1 MGTSLER
8 STTPIIRLAH
18 PLAFAAFLRHIGAP
32 VERHLRSQGLPVLC
46 DSSDVFVPLRRAWG
60 FFDTA
65 AQSEDPMLGWYA
77 GQFVGDHNLHS
88 AFLSKL
94 ETAPTLYRALK
105 RLIRM
110 VSSEASHLQLGIVER
125 RDDIL
130 FYTHYPTNKDMP
142 GYSSSQ
148 AYQLEV
154 YLDLIRHFLGRR
166 WVPQEM
172 GIEYPIVP
180 EVVDEHFGG
189 CRILTSQRRGYLA
202 VPRAL
207 LHMAAPKREP
217 QAEGGVALEL
227 TKDFEYLETLKVLIS
242 AYLADGYPSAQ
253 KIAAAMDTS
262 VRTMARR
269 LSVQGLSYRAV
280 LDEVRFESAKQLLLV
295 RDTRI
300 SEVARAVGFDDPSHF
315 SRLFRRIGGLSPRE
329 YRRGDL
335 G

>member
-1 MGTSLER
+1 MGTPVEK

-32 VERHLRSQGLPVLC
+32 VERHLRSQGLPVLA
-46 DSSDVFVPLRRAWG
+46 DTHDVFVPLRRAWG

-77 GQFVGDHNLHS
+77 GRFVGDQNLNS
-88 AFLSKL
+88 VFLSKL
-94 ETAPTLYRALK
+94 ETAPTLYHALK
-105 RLIRM
+105 RLVRM
-110 VSSEASHLQLGIVER
+110 VSSEASHLQLGVAER

-142 GYSSSQ
+142 GYTSSQ

-154 YLDLIRHFLGRR
+154 YLDLIRHFLGSH

-172 GIEYPIVP
+172 GIEYPSVP

-189 CRILTSQRRGYLA
+189 CRILTSQRAGYLA

-217 QAEGGVALEL
+217 QADDGVAPPL
-227 TKDFEYLETLKVLIS
+227 TREFDYLETLRALIR
-242 AYLADGYPSAQ
+242 AYLVDGYPSAQ
-253 KIAAAMDTS
+253 KMAAAMDTS
-262 VRTMARR
+262 VRTLARR
-269 LSVQGLSYRAV
+269 LSEQGLSYRAV
-280 LDEVRFESAKQLLLV
+280 LDEVRFESAKHLLLV
-295 RDTRI
+295 EDTRI
-300 SEVARAVGFDDPSHF
+300 TEVARAVGFEDPSHF

-329 YRRGDL
+329 YRRGEL